1 MKGNSNSPKKRVWI
15 KNKLLKIL
23 EQQCEGKLNVSNCQ
37 NVKAVEVNSLI
48 ELWEVGRDLSRWV
61 KDPQAWFH
69 LSTDFLFVCFCVVF
83 CFEIMLI
90 YKTT

>member
-1 MKGNSNSPKKRVWI
+1 MRHRNNEGKFQLTQEEMWI

-37 NVKAVEVNSLI
+37 KVKAVEVNSLV
-48 ELWEVGRDLSRWV
+48 ELWEAGRDLSRWV

-69 LSTDFLFVCFCVVF
+69 LSTDFFFVSVLCFV
-83 CFEIMLI
+83 LR
-90 YKTT
+90 